1 METSE
6 FQGKVA
12 LITGASS
19 GIGSAVATRLGRAG
33 ATVAVHYNSHEENA
47 AAVASAITSAGG
59 TAFIVGGDV
68 AKVDDAKKMLH
79 DGIASARRTGKLH
92 AQSEMEAMLEEL
104 SIERLGDRAI

>member
-33 ATVAVHYNSHEENA
+33 ATVAVHYNSRGENA

-59 TAFIVGGDV
+59 KAFIVGGDV
-68 AKVDDAKKMLH
+68 AKVNDAKRIVKAVTDRCNEIDILVNCA
-79 DGIASARRTGKLH
+79 GIS
-92 AQSEMEAMLEEL
+92 
-104 SIERLGDRAI
+104 